1 MKRRLKVAILGA
13 TGMAGVEYPD
23 LMENHPWFKVSAVCG
38 RRSVGKTYGEA
49 VRQLKKVPESV
60 AELEVVEADPKKVD
74 ADLVFSALPSE
85 SAREI
90 EAAFADSGFPV
101 ISEASAYRME
111 QDVPLMVPEIN
122 ADHLS
127 LVEKQKSKRG
137 GGFIV
142 TTPNCTTVG
151 LVMPLKPIMDAY
163 GLEKVVVATY
173 QAVTGAGWPGVP
185 SYSIIG
191 NVIPYIKNEEPK
203 VEAET
208 RKILGSLG
216 GDGVNPANIQVEAS
230 CARVPT
236 IDGHLEAIYL
246 ETSRPVDPEE
256 AAGVLEE
263 FRGPP
268 QELKLPTAPEKPI
281 IVAREEDRPQ
291 PRFDVMA
298 GSVPGMSAVVGRIRG
313 GGSPYVLKMFSLS
326 HNRIRGA
333 AGIAVLTAELLYA
346 QGYLEV

>member
-23 LMENHPWFKVSAVCG
+23 LLEEHPWFKVSAVCG
-38 RRSVGKTYGEA
+38 RKSVGMRYGEA
-49 VRQLKKVPESV
+49 VRALKNVPEAV
-60 AELEVVEADPKKVD
+60 ASLEVVEADPRNVD

-85 SAREI
+85 VAREI
-90 EAAFADSGFPV
+90 EASFVEAGFPV
-101 ISEASAYRME
+101 VSEASAYRMGE
-111 QDVPLMVPEIN
+111 DVPLMVPEIN
-122 ADHLS
+122 PGHLQ
-127 LVEKQKSKRG
+127 LIEKQRRRTG

-151 LVMPLKPIMDAY
+151 LVMPLKPIMDSY

-185 SYSIIG
+185 SYSILG
-191 NVIPYIKNEEPK
+191 NVIPYIRGEEPK
-203 VEAET
+203 VEAEAK
-208 RKILGSLG
+208 KILGEL
-216 GDGVNPANIQVEAS
+216 GDGKVVPARFPVEAS

-246 ETSRPVDPEE
+246 ETSKPVEPEE
-256 AAGVLEE
+256 AAKVLEE
-263 FRGPP
+263 FRGAP
-268 QELKLPTAPEKPI
+268 QELRLPTAPEKPI
-281 IVAREEDRPQ
+281 IVSRAEDRPQ

-313 GGSPYVLKMFSLS
+313 GSAPNVLKLFTLS

-346 QGYLEV
+346 QGYLG